1 MNVELEMEKV
11 FGKFILNCL
20 KERSKWRYDM
30 LFKRYKFYETLD
42 NYVVCLDFHY
52 PKATDILFYPNEN
65 LMPTE
70 ITEEIYVN
78 YFVENLIKFEAP
90 LWITKVNNYYTL
102 TTKNSRKSIR
112 QLSSFEIKEIQK
124 MTDMYNDQYI
134 ERLKRYYKNYK
145 SIITKFSLT

>member
-78 YFVENLIKFEAP
+78 YFVGNLIKFEAP

-102 TTKNSRKSIR
+102 TNKCSRKSIR
-112 QLSSFEIKEIQK
+112 QLSSFEMKEIQK

-134 ERLKRYYKNYK
+134 EKLKRYYKNYK
-145 SIITKFSLT
+145 SVITKFSLT

>member
-1 MNVELEMEKV
+1 MNTELEMEKV

-20 KERSKWRYDM
+20 KERSRWRYDM
-30 LFKRYKFYETLD
+30 LCKRYKFYETLD

-52 PKATDILFYPNEN
+52 PKATDILFYPNESS
-65 LMPTE
+65 MPTE

-102 TTKNSRKSIR
+102 TTKSSRKSIR
-112 QLSSFEIKEIQK
+112 QLSSFEMKEIQK
-124 MTDMYNDQYI
+124 MTDMYNAQYI
-134 ERLKRYYKNYK
+134 ERLKKYYKNYK
-145 SIITKFSLT
+145 SVITKFSLT